1 VTTNIRPIDMLILD
15 SLFEMGGGYVLNFS
29 NKTFAEFFAGELNI
43 DIDQPVYSRDGTSKG
58 RRLKCFLRSVDQE
71 TVVRTLNAL
80 WEYREVMRAKF
91 GNDEKVVNAHGQ
103 FLQVID
109 RIKGVASKN
118 QKAPEPATN
127 RPAIIKLANDLTA
140 LAAFEPHLRGIE
152 FEGFLKRYFDL
163 FGLKA
168 REAFR
173 LRGEQIDGSF
183 VLADQTYLMEAKWH
197 NLPTGVDDLHT
208 FHGKCEQKADWTR
221 GLFVSYSGFTEGGL
235 AAFGRG
241 KRIICMDGHDIYDAL
256 NREIPLNHVLAKKVR
271 KAAETGAA
279 FHRVR
284 DLFPA

>member
-1 VTTNIRPIDMLILD
+1 MSRP
-15 SLFEMGGGYVLNFS
+15 
-29 NKTFAEFFAGELNI
+29 
-43 DIDQPVYSRDGTSKG
+43 
-58 RRLKCFLRSVDQE
+58 
-71 TVVRTLNAL
+71 LNAL

-241 KRIICMDGHDIYDAL
+241 KRIIAWTATTFTTRSTGKFRSTMSWL
-256 NREIPLNHVLAKKVR
+256 KKSGRQLKPVQPF
-271 KAAETGAA
+271 TA
-279 FHRVR
+279 FAISFRHEL
-284 DLFPA
+284 D

>member
-43 DIDQPVYSRDGTSKG
+43 DINQPVYSRDGTSKG

-127 RPAIIKLANDLTA
+127 VQLL
-140 LAAFEPHLRGIE
+140 
-152 FEGFLKRYFDL
+152 
-163 FGLKA
+163 
-168 REAFR
+168 
-173 LRGEQIDGSF
+173 
-183 VLADQTYLMEAKWH
+183 
-197 NLPTGVDDLHT
+197 
-208 FHGKCEQKADWTR
+208 
-221 GLFVSYSGFTEGGL
+221 
-235 AAFGRG
+235 
-241 KRIICMDGHDIYDAL
+241 
-256 NREIPLNHVLAKKVR
+256 
-271 KAAETGAA
+271 
-279 FHRVR
+279 
-284 DLFPA
+284 